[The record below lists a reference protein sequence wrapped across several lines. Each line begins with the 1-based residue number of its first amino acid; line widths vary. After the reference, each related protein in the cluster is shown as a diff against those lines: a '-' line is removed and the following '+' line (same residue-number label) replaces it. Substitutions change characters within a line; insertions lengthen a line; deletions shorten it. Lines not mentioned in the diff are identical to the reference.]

1 MRIDLDKA
9 ALAMR
14 AAEKL
19 SREMEDLISL
29 REQLREM
36 EDRVTLNKN
45 AIQPKRRR

>member
-9 ALAMR
+9 ALAMQ

-29 REQLREM
+29 REQLREL
-36 EDRVTLNKN
+36 ENRVALSKKAGKT
-45 AIQPKRRR
+45 KRHH